1 MTGMNISI
9 VITKNSTEIFK
20 KNQKLSD
27 DSVNSLLDIYP
38 KEITLF
44 VVDNYTSVFAI
55 TLFTITRKWK

>member
-20 KNQKLSD
+20 KIISD

>member
-9 VITKNSTEIFK
+9 VITKKQYRNFS

-27 DSVNSLLDIYP
+27 DSVNPLLDIYP